1 MDPSGIDDWADQ
13 DLLTKDEAR
22 DRLVDEIARTR
33 TRLATM
39 KQPDDHAEIMLLE
52 GRLAA
57 MESIRGE
64 YDAYIEDHAS
74 ADRE

>member
-1 MDPSGIDDWADQ
+1 MDPSGVDDWADQ

-22 DRLVDEIARTR
+22 DRLVNEIVRTR

-39 KQPDDHAEIMLLE
+39 KQPDDQAEIMLLE
-52 GRLAA
+52 RRLAA

-64 YDAYIEDHAS
+64 YDAYLED
-74 ADRE
+74 